1 MQESIF
7 SPQASPASPT
17 LLPGTDAAM
26 RMTARSGRKL
36 AESYEK
42 PGPVGSLLKTLL
54 ASPRWRSTECYLTW
68 KPKTTPQGRL
78 YFQLSHSTRH
88 TVATESGSWPTMR
101 AGDGPQHA
109 LRSPEKVIN
118 PRGRIEDDVALW
130 ATLTRNGN
138 YNRAGLSP
146 TSGDGIVTQARL
158 WYTLT
163 ANDGKN
169 SSLPISQL
177 KRETSIVAD
186 IIGII
191 QSELPADESRRLYL
205 NPRFCEWLMGYPIGW
220 VASSCR

>member
-7 SPQASPASPT
+7 SPQASHVSRI

-26 RMTARSGRKL
+26 RITARSGRKL
-36 AESYEK
+36 AGSYEK

-54 ASPRWRSTECYLTW
+54 ASPHWRSTECYLTW
-68 KPKTTPQGRL
+68 KPKATPQGRL
-78 YFQLSHSTRH
+78 YFQLSHSTRR
-88 TVATESGSWPTMR
+88 TVATESGLWPTMR

-109 LRSPEKVIN
+109 LRSPEKIVN
-118 PRGRIEDDVALW
+118 SRGRIEDDVALW
-130 ATLTRNGN
+130 ATLTVRGN

-158 WYTLT
+158 WHTLT
-163 ANDGKN
+163 VNDGKN
-169 SSLPISQL
+169 STLPTSQAG
-177 KRETSIVAD
+177 RGSIVAD
-186 IIGII
+186 IIGVI
-191 QSELPADESRRLYL
+191 QSELPVDESRRLYL